1 MKKQLGTYTQIF
13 YALKEAQLD
22 QLMNAFQDF

>member
-1 MKKQLGTYTQIF
+1 MKKQRGTYTQIF
-13 YALKEAQLD
+13 YALKVAQLD